1 MIIEIFLALFLGILA
16 GTFTGLA
23 PGIHINL
30 VAMLLFIS
38 SAALLSFTS
47 PIVLACF
54 IISMSVVHTFI
65 DFIPSI
71 FLGAP
76 EESTALSILPGH
88 RLLLEGKGYEAIRLT
103 TIGCFVGILSLLF
116 IVPIFII
123 TLPAVYETLN
133 FLVPFAMILASAFLV
148 IKEKKPFLGF
158 IIFMFAGILGILTLS
173 FYSIKEP
180 LFPLLTGLF
189 GISTILTS
197 ISQKTKL
204 PKQKIT
210 SEKTKSREIF
220 SILPSSIVSSSLCA
234 FLPGLGSSQAAVLGS
249 QLEKKSSEPKNFL
262 ILLGMISTLVLG
274 LNFAALYILN
284 KSRSGTGVIIQR
296 LIPEISLAHLW
307 LFLAVMLVSGSIAVF
322 LSLFF
327 AKAFAKYISMINYTR
342 LNYVILFILTSMSI
356 IISGPLSLIV
366 IITATSLGILAI
378 NSGVRRIQLMGCLI
392 VPVILYFLF

>member
-1 MIIEIFLALFLGILA
+1 
-16 GTFTGLA
+16 
-23 PGIHINL
+23 
-30 VAMLLFIS
+30 MLLFIS
-38 SAALLSFTS
+38 SAALLQFTS
-47 PIVLACF
+47 PIILACF

-88 RLLLEGKGYEAIRLT
+88 RLLLQGKGYEAIRLT
-103 TIGCFVGILSLLF
+103 TTGCFAGIICLLF

-133 FLVPFAMILASAFLV
+133 FLVPLAMILASAFLV

-204 PKQKIT
+204 PKQKIA
-210 SEKTKSREIF
+210 SEKTRPKEIF

-249 QLEKKSSEPKNFL
+249 QMEKKSSEPKNFL

-296 LIPEISLAHLW
+296 LIPEISLIHLW

-327 AKAFAKYISMINYTR
+327 AKAFAKYISMINYTK
-342 LNYVILFILTSMSI
+342 LNYAILIILTSMSI
-356 IISGPLSLIV
+356 LISGWISLIV
-366 IITATSLGILAI
+366 LITSACLGILAI

-392 VPVILYFLF
+392 LPVILYFLF